1 MENLQQAICQEK
13 ALAVSDGSFQHS
25 QGACA
30 WIIEGATAAD
40 RIEGSMQ
47 APGQPG
53 DHSSFRS
60 EAAGIYGALLTLW
73 FFSQEYPVTGQL
85 TLACDGRSVLDRL
98 RSKKSIDPFAAHAD
112 LLRASKSITS
122 RLQCHINYYHVKG
135 HQDNGQPTVL
145 SREAWLNIDADKAA
159 KTAIQQTSPGDP
171 TVSLPF
177 EPWTLIIK
185 RRKIVKHHRRELRQA
200 MNGPEAHSYWDTK
213 LPSGTQT
220 LDNPAMERAL
230 SESTPSRRRWV
241 TKHITGH
248 FAHGKNMQ
256 RRGQRSTAECPCCS
270 AEVEDKDHILRCP
283 SESARTQWKLSMKT
297 LYR

>member
-60 EAAGIYGALLTLW
+60 KAAGIYGALLTLW

-112 LLRASKSITS
+112 LLRACQSITS
-122 RLQCHINYYHVKG
+122 RLQCLIKYYHVKG
-135 HQDNGQPTVL
+135 HQDTGQPTVL

-159 KTAIQQTSPGDP
+159 KSAIQQVCPADS
-171 TVSLPF
+171 TVPLPF
-177 EPWTLIIK
+177 KLWLVLINL
-185 RRKIVKHHRRELRQA
+185 KIFVKHH
-200 MNGPEAHSYWDTK
+200 
-213 LPSGTQT
+213 
-220 LDNPAMERAL
+220 
-230 SESTPSRRRWV
+230 
-241 TKHITGH
+241 
-248 FAHGKNMQ
+248 
-256 RRGQRSTAECPCCS
+256 C
-270 AEVEDKDHILRCP
+270 
-283 SESARTQWKLSMKT
+283 
-297 LYR
+297 